1 LALKAAASGISS
13 SGTTAGSTCGG
24 SITATPILGPTDG
37 VIRQPKRTH
46 RDAEQR
52 RRNSQKQV
60 IDELRQLLPPIALP
74 SDAMTNGDPDFA
86 LGLPGTSPF
95 FFQPIATLL
104 PGGLPPRGPPKTGID
119 GPNKSV
125 SKLQVL
131 LCGNEYIKMLKA
143 RVERR
148 DDEIGR
154 LRREVKRLRSLR
166 GDEEY
171 QREEE
176 ELDLE
181 KDLDAVE
188 RLQTMTGKGGSST
201 GESSVH
207 GSGSSMGRGGD
218 AMDEDDDEGDG

>member
-1 LALKAAASGISS
+1 MKVAASGVSS
-13 SGTTAGSTCGG
+13 PAAGSRGG
-24 SITATPILGPTDG
+24 SITATPILGPADG
-37 VIRQPKRTH
+37 VTRQPKRTH

-74 SDAMTNGDPDFA
+74 SDAMSNGDPDFT
-86 LGLPGTSPF
+86 LGLPGTSHS

-104 PGGLPPRGPPKTGID
+104 PGGLPPRGPPKAGVD

-148 DDEIGR
+148 DEEIGR
-154 LRREVKRLRSLR
+154 LRREVKRLRALR
-166 GDEEY
+166 GDEEM
-171 QREEE
+171 QRGE

-188 RLQTMTGKGGSST
+188 RLQTITGKGGSST
-201 GESSVH
+201 GESSVQ
-207 GSGSSMGRGGD
+207 GSGSSMGRGGGSNY